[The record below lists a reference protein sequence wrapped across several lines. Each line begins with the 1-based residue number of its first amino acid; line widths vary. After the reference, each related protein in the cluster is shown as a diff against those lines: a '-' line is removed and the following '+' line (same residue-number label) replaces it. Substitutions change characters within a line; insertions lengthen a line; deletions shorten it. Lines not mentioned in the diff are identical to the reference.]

1 MEINNQPNQENL
13 NMNSKNLYGG
23 LRRSVFEIDKGESEL
38 ELQLKWKN
46 NNASFEQE
54 ISGNDMDS

>member
-23 LRRSVFEIDKGESEL
+23 LRRSVFEIDKGESEF

-46 NNASFEQE
+46 NNASFEQK
-54 ISGNDMDS
+54 ISGNDMAS